1 MALTIVS
8 FISILLCALL
18 FGVFWGP
25 WLALSRSMATFT
37 PAVFIAI
44 THRMDRNLGSLLT
57 FLMPVALL
65 SIVPVLILSF
75 SVSTLTFVLAACA
88 LALFIMTLLVTMLIE
103 VPIVTKIRDWQL
115 DALPPDWAAQRDR
128 WVTFHLFRVIGGFAG
143 LAMLL
148 AAALF

>member
-1 MALTIVS
+1 MALTLVL
-8 FISILLCALL
+8 FLSILLCALL

-44 THRMDRNLGSLLT
+44 THRMDHNLGTLMSL
-57 FLMPVALL
+57 LMPVALA
-65 SIVPVLILSF
+65 SIVTVLILSF

-88 LALFIMTLLVTMLIE
+88 LALFVMTLLVTMLVE
-103 VPIVTKIRDWQL
+103 VPIVTKIRDWQV

-128 WVTFHLFRVIGGFAG
+128 WVSFHLFRVVGGFAG
-143 LAMLL
+143 LALL
-148 AAALF
+148 VSAALF